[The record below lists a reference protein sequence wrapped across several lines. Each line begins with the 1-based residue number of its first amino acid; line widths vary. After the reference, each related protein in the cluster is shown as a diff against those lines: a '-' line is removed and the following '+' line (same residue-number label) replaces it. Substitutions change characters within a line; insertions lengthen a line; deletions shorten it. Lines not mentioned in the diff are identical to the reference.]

1 MTSIQ
6 LVSQNLVIKQN
17 IFIICIH
24 FHGRCVHIYLIY
36 NLYLILII
44 IIAYML
50 HFLTSFKILSSYMK
64 FVENVGYSLAKIP
77 LIFQY
82 LIVQSTQIVNA
93 LLNNWYVAIAR

>member
-17 IFIICIH
+17 IFIICIC

-64 FVENVGYSLAKIP
+64 FVENVGCSLAKIP

-82 LIVQSTQIVNA
+82 LIVQSTQLVNA